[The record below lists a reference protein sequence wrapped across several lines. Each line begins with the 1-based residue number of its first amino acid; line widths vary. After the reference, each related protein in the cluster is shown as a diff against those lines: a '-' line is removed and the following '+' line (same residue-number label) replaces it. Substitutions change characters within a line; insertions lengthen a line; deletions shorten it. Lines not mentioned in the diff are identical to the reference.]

1 MRSANFSLLIYT
13 ISIILTLIV
22 HYFTFSRIVMNS
34 TLHVLLGMVLL
45 YLISVILIFLFG
57 KKTKGGK
64 K

>member
-22 HYFTFSRIVMNS
+22 HYFAFSRIVMNS